1 MGLNFTYLPTARLL
15 LSGGYQFL
23 RIHSNTDIL
32 FFRLFE
38 LTQGRSIYQSE
49 IHLGY
54 AQLLLPVG
62 SRLQLRIG
70 YQLIRDH
77 GLSFPLKRETP
88 RVGLSFFL
96 FKSLHW
102 ESDWRHISYNQ
113 TEKSGQNYR
122 VNLVTTSLKWLY

>member
-1 MGLNFTYLPTARLL
+1 MGLNFTYLRTASLL

-23 RIHSNTDIL
+23 RIHSNRNIL

-70 YQLIRDH
+70 YQLIRNQ

-88 RVGLSFFL
+88 RPGLSFFF
-96 FKSLHW
+96 FKGLHW
-102 ESDWRHISYNQ
+102 ESDWRHIS
-113 TEKSGQNYR
+113 
-122 VNLVTTSLKWLY
+122 